1 MEDALNI
8 FAADTVFIKFLQ
20 RPFNE
25 TLNDLISGK
34 IHFHHLFCTLLRGLL
49 ENRFHVQRSNFR
61 IVATL
66 QKEQIVS
73 YTWKTK
79 STDAQ
84 EMILLGVGAKE
95 TERKGKFK
103 LH

>member
-20 RPFNE
+20 GPFNE

-49 ENRFHVQRSNFR
+49 EKCFHVQRSNFR
-61 IVATL
+61 IIATL

-73 YTWKTK
+73 Y
-79 STDAQ
+79 A
-84 EMILLGVGAKE
+84 
-95 TERKGKFK
+95 
-103 LH
+103 

>member
-20 RPFNE
+20 GSFNE

-34 IHFHHLFCTLLRGLL
+34 INFHHLFCTLLRGLL
-49 ENRFHVQRSNFR
+49 EKCLNVQRSNFR
-61 IVATL
+61 IITTL

-73 YTWKTK
+73 Y
-79 STDAQ
+79 A
-84 EMILLGVGAKE
+84 
-95 TERKGKFK
+95 
-103 LH
+103 